1 MSGMRAGAVT
11 AAGWLLVLGVVV
23 VGLTT
28 VGDPATSVVLYT
40 GVWLAS
46 TTVPGVLVWRA
57 LARPTSFV
65 QELGF
70 GSALGIALLLLAWLP
85 ATLAGLPLLMWLWP
99 AGVVVAFAAIPSL
112 RRHWWPRRSPGHQT
126 PARWHAAMMVVS
138 TTAFARM
145 YVTALEFW
153 PLPPK
158 SSSSIFQDAW
168 FHLALT
174 QALGHGVVVDDPS
187 VAGVVMHYHW
197 FSNAHIAA
205 TQALSGLPAQEVHLH
220 LWLVPMLMTLLFAVA
235 AATERILQG
244 PSGPSAPPVR
254 WWAGPLAALL
264 AGSVPAVWFLGTP
277 RLPDIDNGF
286 VHSSPSGILALLVVL
301 ALVGPVLDVL
311 HGHADRW
318 TWLLLL
324 ALLVLGAGT
333 KPSLLPVIACGGLLV
348 LLTQW
353 VRTRTFPRQPAIL
366 TLLPLLLIPLAAVA
380 LFGSTDGSRI
390 QLFQTLAL
398 DPAFDGAVVGDGSL
412 PGRGGWLAPDLVGAS
427 GEVWEVALGLLA
439 LFILTELPRLIGI
452 AGPLTSS
459 LRGDPATWWCAGVV
473 GAGFCGLWFLSHPG
487 YSQHYF
493 WRIVIPLGIV
503 LTVTTIVRLLPDGR
517 SGALQLVVVTIAGIV
532 TAAVFVEPHPQSL
545 GQEEIRELS
554 YLVPDRLV
562 PYAVTIAVLTV
573 TILMVRALQLLRGWT
588 RVPVLALAAGF
599 TCAVGATAAAYDLHN
614 SVQFARAEPVVMPTG
629 PRYISADE
637 QRAALWLNSH
647 SAEDDLVAT
656 NVFCLPVRYRDDC
669 HHGSFWVP
677 ALTGRQMF
685 IGGWAYTEKNLEA
698 YGRGGYVPYQRLPSP
713 WPDRV
718 SVSLKAVRSP
728 TPAVIAQL
736 ERRGVDWIFADRRAT
751 RISPRLGELA
761 DLEFRNDEVQ
771 IYRLD
776 R

>member
-23 VGLTT
+23 VSLTT
-28 VGDPATSVVLYT
+28 VGDPATSAVLYF

-57 LARPTSFV
+57 LARPTSIV

-70 GSALGIALLLLAWLP
+70 GSVLGIGLLLLAWLP
-85 ATLAGLPLLMWLWP
+85 ATLVGLPPLMWLWP
-99 AGVVVAFAAIPSL
+99 AGVVVAFIAVPSL
-112 RRHWWPRRSPGHQT
+112 RRHWWPRRSPGNQT
-126 PARWHAAMMVVS
+126 PARWHAAMMVVC
-138 TTAFARM
+138 TVAFGRM
-145 YVTALEFW
+145 YVIALEFW
-153 PLPPK
+153 PLPPAT
-158 SSSSIFQDAW
+158 SSSIFQDAW
-168 FHLALT
+168 YHLSVT
-174 QALGHGVVVDDPS
+174 QALGHGVVVDDPA
-187 VAGVVMHYHW
+187 VAGVVLHYHW

-205 TQALSGLPAQEVHLH
+205 TQALSGLPVQEVHLH
-220 LWLVPMLMTLLFAVA
+220 LWLVPMLMALLFAVA

-244 PSGPSAPPVR
+244 PSGQDAPPVR

-264 AGSVPAVWFLGTP
+264 AGALPAVWFLGTP

-286 VHSSPSGILALLVVL
+286 VHSSPSGILALVVVL

-311 HGHADRW
+311 HGHADRR

-324 ALLVLGAGT
+324 ALLALGAGT

-348 LLTQW
+348 LLVQW

-366 TLLPLLLIPLAAVA
+366 TLLPLLLIPIAAVA

-427 GEVWEVALGLLA
+427 GDVWEVALGLLA
-439 LFILTELPRLIGI
+439 LFILTELPRLIGV
-452 AGPLTSS
+452 AGPLTQLAEGRPGDMVVCRSRGS
-459 LRGDPATWWCAGVV
+459 GVLRIVGAVPSGLQPALLLADRDPARHRAHDHDDRASPAG
-473 GAGFCGLWFLSHPG
+473 GAQCSAW
-487 YSQHYF
+487 
-493 WRIVIPLGIV
+493 
-503 LTVTTIVRLLPDGR
+503 
-517 SGALQLVVVTIAGIV
+517 QLVVVTIAGIV
-532 TAAVFVEPHPQSL
+532 TAAVFVKPHPQSL

-562 PYAVTIAVLTV
+562 PYAVTIAIVAV
-573 TILMVRALQLLRGWT
+573 TILVVRALQLLRGWT

-599 TCAVGATAAAYDLHN
+599 TCAVGATAAAYDLNN

-637 QRAALWLNSH
+637 QRAALWLNEH
-647 SAEDDLVAT
+647 SDEDDMVAT
-656 NVFCLPVRYRDDC
+656 NVFCLPVKYRDDC

-685 IGGWAYTEKNLEA
+685 IGGWAYTEKNLED
-698 YGRGGYVPYQRLPSP
+698 YGRGGYVPYQQLPLPVARPCLPQPEGRAISDP
-713 WPDRV
+713 RRDRAAGA
-718 SVSLKAVRSP
+718 S
-728 TPAVIAQL
+728 
-736 ERRGVDWIFADRRAT
+736 RR
-751 RISPRLGELA
+751 
-761 DLEFRNDEVQ
+761 
-771 IYRLD
+771 RLD
-776 R
+776 LRRPPGDQDLAAAR